1 MFNCIIDSII
11 NDVSEDEIK
20 ITIEKL
26 TITVLTIIMIKRL
39 KKNEIIKQYKI
50 IMNSKCRLRYEVFES
65 KFEFS
70 KIKQV

>member
-70 KIKQV
+70 KI

>member
-1 MFNCIIDSII
+1 MLNCIIDSII
-11 NDVSEDEIK
+11 NDASEDEIK

-26 TITVLTIIMIKRL
+26 IITVLTIIMIKRL

-70 KIKQV
+70 KI

>member
-1 MFNCIIDSII
+1 MLNCIIDSII
-11 NDVSEDEIK
+11 NDASEDKIK

-70 KIKQV
+70 KI

>member
-39 KKNEIIKQYKI
+39 KKNEIIK
-50 IMNSKCRLRYEVFES
+50 
-65 KFEFS
+65 
-70 KIKQV
+70 